1 MLYKKYHRN
10 FVSHFKKGV
19 RFRFSFYKKKEM
31 VYKVNVEPYY
41 DETFCRRNIRITGS
55 NTEGV
60 YDLVLVFTEGRLA
73 DMKYNIEE
81 DVI

>member
-10 FVSHFKKGV
+10 FVKQFKKGV
-19 RFRFSFYKKKEM
+19 RFRFSFYKKEEM
-31 VYKVNVEPYY
+31 VCKVNVEPYY

-55 NTEGV
+55 NTMGV
-60 YDLVLVFTEGRLA
+60 YDLILVFPDGQLA
-73 DMKYNIEE
+73 DIKYNIEE